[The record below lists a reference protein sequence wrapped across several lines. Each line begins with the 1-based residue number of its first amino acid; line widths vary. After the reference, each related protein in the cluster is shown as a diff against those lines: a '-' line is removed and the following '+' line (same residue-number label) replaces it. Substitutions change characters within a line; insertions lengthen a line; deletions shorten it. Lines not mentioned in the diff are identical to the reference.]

1 MTTQQQVAAADE
13 AETIPRPILEAQHLK
28 KEFPLRRFNPL
39 ATTRAVH
46 AVEDASLALFPGR
59 AVALVGESGSGK
71 TTIAR
76 MLARLYD
83 PTAGTIT
90 FQGEPVKLKGGAHLS
105 AYRRNV
111 QLIFQD

>member
-1 MTTQQQVAAADE
+1 MTTRE
-13 AETIPRPILEAQHLK
+13 RPFLAPDLEALPGAILDARHLK
-28 KEFPLRRFNPL
+28 KDFPLRRFNPF
-39 ATTRAVH
+39 APKRAVH

-76 MLARLYD
+76 MLARLYS
-83 PTAGTIT
+83 PSAGTIS
-90 FQGEPVKLKGGAHLS
+90 FQGEQVQLKGGRYLS

-111 QLIFQD
+111 QLI